1 MFQFKKRPMLTHR
14 GGAGKMSKTPYIAFI
29 YTLYHDFAFR

>member
-1 MFQFKKRPMLTHR
+1 MLTHR
-14 GGAGKMSKTPYIAFI
+14 GGIGKMSKRPYIALI